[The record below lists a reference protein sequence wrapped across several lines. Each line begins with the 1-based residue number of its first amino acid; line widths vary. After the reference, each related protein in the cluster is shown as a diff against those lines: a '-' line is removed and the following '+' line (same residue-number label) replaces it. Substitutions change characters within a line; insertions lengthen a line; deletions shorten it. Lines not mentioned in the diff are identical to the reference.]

1 MRSTRVGLT
10 LHVLVTRG
18 IPARFVEETKKDN
31 ASSVVFDSSKG
42 PSYLVQ
48 HYPMKR
54 ARFFGGVE
62 DGWTQC
68 SHFPTCG
75 HEQKRFSFTVVRVID
90 GKV

>member
-1 MRSTRVGLT
+1 MRVGLS

-42 PSYLVQ
+42 SSYLVQ

-54 ARFFGGVE
+54 TRFFLVVWKM
-62 DGWTQC
+62 DG
-68 SHFPTCG
+68 HNA
-75 HEQKRFSFTVVRVID
+75 VICRLVD
-90 GKV
+90 MNRSDFHLQ